1 MCCRISFCPQ
11 KRDRVT
17 HKSGGPRQ
25 REAARDLRQK
35 GSRTPFPVPTIPP
48 LTDMFLFCSLVL
60 IVAQQGSITSREIEA
75 QSVMAFAKVTE
86 RTWPS
91 WDLNPG
97 PVFRHTVQ
105 LPTPGPLHML
115 YCLSAKSSSS
125 SHIRPLLAS
134 PLSFQKLSL
143 LPDPSRPGWVRCP
156 S

>member
-11 KRDRVT
+11 EKHRVT

-25 REAARDLRQK
+25 REAARDQRQK
-35 GSRTPFPVPTIPP
+35 GPRTPFPAPAIPP
-48 LTDMFLFCSLVL
+48 LTDMFLFCFLVL
-60 IVAQQGSITSREIEA
+60 IVARQGEETEA

-86 RTWPS
+86 RTRPS
-91 WDLNPG
+91 WELNPG
-97 PVFRHTVQ
+97 LVSPHTVQ

-125 SHIRPLLAS
+125 SHILPLLTS
-134 PLSFQKLSL
+134 PPLSFQKRSL
-143 LPDPSRPGWVRCP
+143 LADPSCPGWVRCP